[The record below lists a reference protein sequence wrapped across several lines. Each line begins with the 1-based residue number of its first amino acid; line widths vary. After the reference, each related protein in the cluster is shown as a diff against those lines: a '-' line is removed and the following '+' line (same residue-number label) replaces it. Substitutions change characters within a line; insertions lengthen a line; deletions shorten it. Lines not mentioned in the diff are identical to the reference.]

1 MNNNYIGV
9 DLDLFRQPKIQ
20 RLELKLGKAGV
31 ALYLQ
36 MYLKLAECQ
45 NEILEEDL
53 PLLEREFFV
62 KQETLN
68 NVIYNFDLFLIK
80 NGTIYSTII
89 ADKLSA
95 IKKLQKDKSRAGKL
109 GAEKRWSD
117 KQKNGTPNGSANDSA
132 IADPLTENSNKRKEK
147 EIKENNIDN
156 LKEVLDFFNETHN
169 KNLKSTVSWEDNFN
183 YWRKAYS
190 LEEIKKAITRLNH
203 PNWWA
208 KDNPSLELLFRTKN
222 KAGKCNYLEQLL
234 EIEEQLKEDVY
245 RFTDDDKDLTNFKEE
260 FDQAIAEK
268 LAIFNKTNGTNHQL
282 KF

>member
-169 KNLKSTVSWEDNFN
+169 KNLKSTVSWEDNFRRN
-183 YWRKAYS
+183 
-190 LEEIKKAITRLNH
+190 
-203 PNWWA
+203 
-208 KDNPSLELLFRTKN
+208 
-222 KAGKCNYLEQLL
+222 
-234 EIEEQLKEDVY
+234 
-245 RFTDDDKDLTNFKEE
+245 
-260 FDQAIAEK
+260 
-268 LAIFNKTNGTNHQL
+268 
-282 KF
+282 